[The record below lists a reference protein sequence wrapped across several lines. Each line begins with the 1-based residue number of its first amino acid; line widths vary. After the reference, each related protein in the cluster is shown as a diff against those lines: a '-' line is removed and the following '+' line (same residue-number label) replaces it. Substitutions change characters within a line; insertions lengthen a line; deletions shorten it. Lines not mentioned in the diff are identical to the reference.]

1 MNKKDQ
7 ISVKVAGSGQRT
19 EYRDYDRIVPFAP
32 EAGAPVAPVQAE
44 GAIKLEAQPADGDSA
59 VINDQKYVFV
69 DTLSAE
75 PTIPNEIKIGGSANT
90 TATNLKKAINGE
102 ATAGTNYSTGTQKPT
117 DVSASAAKAVVTLTA
132 TTAGAAA
139 NAYPLD
145 CNFTG
150 ESDITPFAGGID
162 GTVAALGKMLIDA
175 ANEKIYIAV
184 APTTVSDGSGWRKID
199 TTPEQQEE

>member
-7 ISVKVAGSGQRT
+7 ISVKVAGRGQRT

-32 EAGAPVAPVQAE
+32 EAGAPVAPVAAVGTIELTAQAV
-44 GAIKLEAQPADGDSA
+44 DGDSV

-75 PTIPNEIKIGGSANT
+75 PTVPNEIKISNNAAN

-102 ATAGTNYSTGTQKPT
+102 ATAGTNYSTGTQKPK
-117 DVSASAAKAVVTLTA
+117 DVSATILGAAITLTA
-132 TTAGAAA
+132 GTAGVAAH
-139 NAYPLD
+139 NYPLSGSD
-145 CNFTG
+145 EATFT
-150 ESDITPFAGGID
+150 ITPFADGVD

-175 ANEKIYIAV
+175 ANEKIYIAL
-184 APTTVSDGSGWRKID
+184 APTTVSDGSGWREID
-199 TTPEQQEE
+199 TTPQV